1 MPPIVAQYAQ
11 IAQNFLQT
19 INWSHPSWDLVLIL
33 FFVVSSIVYGIA
45 MGRDRSIIAL
55 VAVYM
60 AIAISSYLPDVMKL
74 IGRTNFANVF
84 ALRMT
89 LFTGVFALFFF
100 LISQSALMK
109 HLGSATRP
117 GGAIAAIVISLLHM
131 GLLTS
136 VIFSYLPQNALEVFT
151 PQLQSAFLTDTARV
165 AWVVAPII
173 LLVITGGMNEYGRH
187 HDRG

>member
-1 MPPIVAQYAQ
+1 MPVNIAQYTNQAQ
-11 IAQNFLQT
+11 GFLQT

-55 VAVYM
+55 VAVYV
-60 AIAISSYLPDVMKL
+60 AIAVTSYFPDVMKL
-74 IGRTNFANVF
+74 IGRTSYADAF

-89 LFTGVFALFFF
+89 LFAGIFALFFF
-100 LISQSALMK
+100 LISQSALLK
-109 HLGSATRP
+109 HLGGATRP
-117 GGAIAAIVISLLHM
+117 GGAIAAIGISLLHM

-151 PQLQSAFLTDTARV
+151 PQLQSAFLADGARLG
-165 AWVVAPII
+165 WVVAPIA
-173 LLVITGGMNEYGRH
+173 LLVITGGMDSFDHH